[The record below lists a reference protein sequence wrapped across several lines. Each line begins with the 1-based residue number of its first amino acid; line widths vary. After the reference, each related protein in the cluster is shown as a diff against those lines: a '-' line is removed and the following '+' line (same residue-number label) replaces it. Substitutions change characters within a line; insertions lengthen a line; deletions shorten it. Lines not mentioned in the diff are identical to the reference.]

1 MTYFRAGDHSILDLK
16 RVKNRS
22 SKLLYCIYRKVNMSG
37 ADSSSSY
44 FDNVDFLD
52 DPYAFARQDTD
63 KAGSSSKQSARR
75 DETGKRGSGQ
85 QARRERRERL
95 NGRDNEGRGGGGSA
109 MDVDG
114 PGTRGVVDGM
124 GAGDSRESEQNDVQR
139 LMRAWQDERHAPDIL
154 PAQDELLGRVLDSIR
169 QQVCRLICWWF
180 DDLNPPAKWFLL

>member
-1 MTYFRAGDHSILDLK
+1 M
-16 RVKNRS
+16 
-22 SKLLYCIYRKVNMSG
+22 
-37 ADSSSSY
+37 
-44 FDNVDFLD
+44 D
-52 DPYAFARQDTD
+52 DPYAFARQDSD
-63 KAGSSSKQSARR
+63 RAGSSSKQSARR

-85 QARRERRERL
+85 QARREPKQRL
-95 NGRDNEGRGGGGSA
+95 NGRDNEARGGGGSA

-169 QQVCRLICWWF
+169 QQVCRLTCSGGLVI
-180 DDLNPPAKWFLL
+180 